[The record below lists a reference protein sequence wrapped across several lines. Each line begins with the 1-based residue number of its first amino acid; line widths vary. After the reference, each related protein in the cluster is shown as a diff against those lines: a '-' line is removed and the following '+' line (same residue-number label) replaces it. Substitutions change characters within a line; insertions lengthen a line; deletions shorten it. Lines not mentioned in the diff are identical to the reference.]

1 VRDIEVFIPGK
12 IMLAGE
18 YAVLRGGH
26 SLAVTVDIGMNVK
39 LSWIPTAAAWTINSN
54 LWEKPKIVDD
64 DHTPQKDILCRAVQ
78 FAAKKTGLHGGTISI
93 TSALDVKHGLGS
105 SSALRLGV
113 CGAFFALQQAEKHG
127 FAQSIPRESLNAAWQ
142 LQSEAQGLASGYD
155 VVTQYVGGLVEFNF
169 DYSDNKWVPHWF
181 KHHRDGL
188 DSFVHVYVGGCGAP
202 TTQTV
207 QTTASWLD
215 FGSRLD
221 KFLDVSETLIDAFN
235 LCIQQPNTTSL
246 KALIAACAAS
256 RAQFAGSPHFP
267 GNIAANLGLLPG
279 IDKKWTWKTTG
290 AGGEDAILLIGE
302 QHETV
307 AAAARLTEL
316 GWHRLNVKFSD
327 MGGHILQPPLTS
339 DSTVLAQTSKEGPQ
353 LGKRSN
359 ATTNEAN
366 L

>member
-1 VRDIEVFIPGK
+1 
-12 IMLAGE
+12 MLAGE

-26 SLAVTVDIGMNVK
+26 SLAVTIDIGMTVK
-39 LSWIPTAAAWTINSN
+39 LAWNPTAASWTIHSN
-54 LWEKPKIVDD
+54 LWESPKVVDD

-93 TSALDVKHGLGS
+93 RSTLDIKHGLGS

-127 FAQSIPRESLNAAWQ
+127 AAQSIPRESLNAAWQ

-155 VVTQYVGGLVEFNF
+155 VVTQFVGGLVEFNF

-181 KHHRDGL
+181 KHHRDRL
-188 DSFVHVYVGGCGAP
+188 ETFVHVFVGGKGAP

-215 FGSRLD
+215 FGSRME
-221 KFLDVSETLIDAFN
+221 KFLDVSETLVDAFN

-246 KALIAACAAS
+246 KTLIATCATS
-256 RAQFAGSPHFP
+256 RSQFVGSPHFP
-267 GNIAANLGLLPG
+267 ANIAAHLGAIAGL
-279 IDKKWTWKTTG
+279 DKKWTWKTTG

-302 QHETV
+302 QHEISE
-307 AAAARLTEL
+307 AAGRLTDL
-316 GWHRLNVKFSD
+316 GWSRLNAKFSD
-327 MGGHILQPPLTS
+327 LGGHIVPHAEQHVSPTPS
-339 DSTVLAQTSKEGPQ
+339 KTSKKGGM
-353 LGKRSN
+353 LDKSSDL
-359 ATTNEAN
+359 TNKEVN
-366 L
+366 F